1 MSNVNLRIAKV
12 LDQTRTRIWVR
23 PNDTLTFHNES
34 SADLQLDWT
43 EPNALRDALGP
54 STGPVTVPSRRS
66 YTCWVQEGFTGEFK
80 YTAQIKGASPEDPI
94 IIVG

>member
-1 MSNVNLRIAKV
+1 MSNVNLRIANV
-12 LDQTRTRIWVR
+12 LGQTRTRIWVR

-34 SADLQLDWT
+34 SDELVVSWT
-43 EPNALRDALGP
+43 ESNALRDALGP
-54 STGPVTVPSRRS
+54 SASPVSVQPRRS

-80 YTAQIKGASPEDPI
+80 YTARVNGASPEDPI